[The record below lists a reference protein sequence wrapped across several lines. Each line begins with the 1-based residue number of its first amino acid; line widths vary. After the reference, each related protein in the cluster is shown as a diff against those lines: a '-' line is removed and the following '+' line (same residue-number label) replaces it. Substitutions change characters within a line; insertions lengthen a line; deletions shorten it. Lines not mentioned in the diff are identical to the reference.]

1 MRRRWLLLGVDL
13 RGSSAVIVW
22 GHLHLLHL
30 RRSVLVNVWRR
41 MIQWGRMVKMRG
53 RLMMHRSHAGRGSA
67 QFRSCIGRNSVVGR
81 SCSCLRRLR
90 LLLLWGRLLLLLLL
104 GSSGSRCRSCDR

>member
-13 RGSSAVIVW
+13 QGSSAVIVW
-22 GHLHLLHL
+22 GHLHL

-41 MIQWGRMVKMRG
+41 MVQWGRMVKMWR

-104 GSSGSRCRSCDR
+104 GGSGSRCRSCDR